1 MISCSNTEGEEYLRQ
16 RRLQVPFNFTTGEGV
31 LYNTGPTIDI
41 TEFQFNK
48 MFSSDDVKKDTPP
61 ASLVDCFLRQDES
74 AYSQPVERPL
84 PVDQVF
90 MESRALVSIPSD
102 AWQENGAVATT
113 GEPSVMKDEAK
124 QSVMEV
130 IDSLEKMA
138 QNGDFSEALQNL
150 EMDDAEL
157 IEWENALKR
166 VSHEEGR
173 RNDVRSDL
181 DSILT
186 NDIFDYIDAVLF
198 KEKGQDSSPPS
209 CLTAVNGSFAAAQ
222 LCEPQL
228 FPTPSPE
235 QAFSPMDAVFSH
247 QQDTFASAQKLSHQG
262 PLMAPADPGLPPLQ
276 QLQLQDIFSPSIE
289 LPELTLPEPFVP
301 FPSCGQVP
309 ISHLGVSGQTRPGQH
324 LLCPQPPAMA
334 ASGQLLQNSVEQP
347 NNVAPGVMDILPPLI
362 PCSDLSSSNAPNI
375 PLAFATGCLQGAAP
389 AQTDRQSQQVQQ
401 WQQSQQ
407 QKLQH
412 AGVVQNGHE
421 LMPAAE
427 SHTFPHTGLWP
438 RSVTRLNHAQQGG
451 LACGQAASHNSC
463 MFDQRFSSGP
473 AGGDMLTVSGS
484 SGLREGDAFADQTLL
499 QGSCRF
505 QRSHCEPAVGSSAMN
520 QENGSVMFSREHAL
534 NIQHYLDNR
543 QTQVRQTG
551 VVSAALRMTQPSRDN
566 SGTCCVQFVILS
578 IQE

>member
-1 MISCSNTEGEEYLRQ
+1 MISSCSNTEGEEYLRQ

-48 MFSSDDVKKDTPP
+48 MFSSTDVKKDTPP

-90 MESRALVSIPSD
+90 MDSRALVSIGSD
-102 AWQENGAVATT
+102 AWQENGAVMTT
-113 GEPSVMKDEAK
+113 GEPAVMKDEAK

-138 QNGDFSEALQNL
+138 QSGDFSEALQNL

-166 VSHEEGR
+166 ASQEEDHQ
-173 RNDVRSDL
+173 NNVRSDL

-186 NDIFDYIDAVLF
+186 NDIFDYIDTVLF
-198 KEKGQDSSPPS
+198 KEKGRDPSPPS
-209 CLTAVNGSFAAAQ
+209 CLTAANNNF
-222 LCEPQL
+222 CEPQL

-247 QQDTFASAQKLSHQG
+247 QQDAFGATQKLSHQG
-262 PLMAPADPGLPPLQ
+262 PLLAPPDASLPPLQ

-289 LPELTLPEPFVP
+289 LPELTLPDALAHEPFVP

-324 LLCPQPPAMA
+324 
-334 ASGQLLQNSVEQP
+334 GQLLQNSVEQP
-347 NNVAPGVMDILPPLI
+347 NHVAPGVMDILPPLI
-362 PCSDLSSSNAPNI
+362 PCSDLTSPAAPNI
-375 PLAFATGCLQGAAP
+375 PLPFATGCLQGAPP
-389 AQTDRQSQQVQQ
+389 AHTQQ
-401 WQQSQQ
+401 WQQQSQQ
-407 QKLQH
+407 
-412 AGVVQNGHE
+412 QNGHE
-421 LMPAAE
+421 LMPACHGQAAE
-427 SHTFPHTGLWP
+427 SQTFPHTGLWP
-438 RSVTRLNHAQQGG
+438 RSLTRLNHAQQGG

-463 MFDQRFSSGP
+463 MFDQHFSSGP
-473 AGGDMLTVSGS
+473 AGGDMLSVSGSS

-505 QRSHCEPAVGSSAMN
+505 QRSRCEPAVGSSAVN

-543 QTQVRQTG
+543 QTQVRQT
-551 VVSAALRMTQPSRDN
+551 N
-566 SGTCCVQFVILS
+566 I
-578 IQE
+578 